1 MRKARTMY
9 NGIIN
14 KFCNIVRTKK
24 YLFLLISAFFGA
36 LAFTFSFL
44 WFVTWV
50 SMVFYCMILFD
61 DAEAQPKRFFPKK
74 FLGKYFFTFFFY
86 HVFIYY
92 WFLWLYPFDSMG
104 FSKVSAL
111 SITALAWFGPSLLHG
126 FIYSLSAPL
135 FLLIR
140 PRNMKKGLSRDIFD
154 SLLISGI
161 WLTCEA
167 LTSLGS
173 MGFPWSRIYVTQY
186 TALPV
191 IQSSSLFGAS
201 FITFLIIFVNSL
213 IACSF
218 RRTASKTDN
227 ATNGDVNKASGIR
240 QRSFFPAL
248 IAAAVFIANISFGTF
263 HLIAGS
269 GETVGSLNTVIV
281 QGNIVS
287 GEKWQQGASERA
299 LEKYMTLTGEAC
311 ELYDADIIL
320 WPESAVPV
328 RLSENST
335 LMEVYEGIAEESG
348 AEFFT
353 GAFYVSDKRHE
364 GNINAIVQI
373 GEGEIKTYAKRHLV
387 PFGEYLPYKEI
398 FDIFFPDLG
407 SLSQLSGGLTPGKD
421 TGELELNG
429 SKLGGLVC
437 YDSIFPALA
446 RKSALEGNEIFLL
459 VTNDS
464 WYKDSPA
471 VHQHLAQA
479 VFRAVENGRYVVR
492 AANSGISAMITDT
505 GKIVDSIPA
514 LAPGYITEEAYLIE
528 EKTLYTYTGEAFLFI
543 LYAFVLINA
552 LYIKI
557 KSTKKEKTS

>member
-1 MRKARTMY
+1 ML
-9 NGIIN
+9 NGISN
-14 KFCNIVRTKK
+14 KLCCAVRSKK
-24 YLFLLISAFFGA
+24 YLFLLISAFLGA
-36 LAFTFSFL
+36 LAFTFSSL
-44 WFVTWV
+44 WPVTLV
-50 SMVFYCMILFD
+50 SMVFFCVMLFD
-61 DAEAQPKRFFPKK
+61 DAEEASKRAFPKK
-74 FLGKYFFTFFFY
+74 FFGKYFFMFFFY

-104 FSKVSAL
+104 FSKPSAL
-111 SITALAWFGPSLLHG
+111 SITALAWFGPSLLHAC
-126 FIYSLSAPL
+126 FYSLSAPL
-135 FLLIR
+135 FLILR
-140 PRNMKKGLSRDIFD
+140 PRGMKKGLSRDIFD

-161 WLTCEA
+161 WLTCEG

-201 FITFLIIFVNSL
+201 FITFLIIFVNAMIAASL
-213 IACSF
+213 
-218 RRTASKTDN
+218 RRSCDKGTSEVFSEKQPLRN
-227 ATNGDVNKASGIR
+227 
-240 QRSFFPAL
+240 RSFFPAL
-248 IAAAVFIANISFGTF
+248 IAAAVFTANISFGAF
-263 HLIAGS
+263 HLIADKS
-269 GETVGSLNTVIV
+269 ETVGSLDTVIV

-287 GEKWQQGASERA
+287 GEKWQSGASERA
-299 LEKYMTLTGEAC
+299 LEKYLALTTEAC
-311 ELYDADIIL
+311 EIYDPDIIL

-328 RLSENST
+328 RLGENST
-335 LMEVYEGIAEESG
+335 LMDIYKGVAEESG

-373 GEGEIKTYAKRHLV
+373 GKGDIKTYAKRHLV

-407 SLSQLSGGLTPGKD
+407 TLSQLSGNLTPGKD
-421 TGELELNG
+421 TGNLEIDGNKIG
-429 SKLGGLVC
+429 ALVC
-437 YDSIFPALA
+437 YDSIFPDLA
-446 RKSALEGNEIFLL
+446 RKTVLEDGELILL

-471 VHQHLAQA
+471 VSQHLAQA

-514 LAPGYITEEAYLIE
+514 LAPGYIAEKAFLIE
-528 EKTLYTYTGEAFLFI
+528 EKTLYTYTGELFLFL
-543 LYAFVLINA
+543 LYTVVL
-552 LYIKI
+552 LYSLYSKI
-557 KSTKKEKTS
+557 KSIKKEKIS